1 MSRIY
6 IHHDPIPVGY
16 QALIEMFQLP
26 VTPFYRESYVIPKGT
41 PSTQINHGREIHY
54 YQKHYLPKDP
64 LNPFSQIE
72 FAFKH
77 EGMHLELFALL
88 FKKMEKEA
96 IVHYIATYPTGKTA
110 RKIWFLYEYLTQDE
124 LPLEPAQGGS
134 YVPLL
139 DPGQY
144 YTAEPIRSKRHL
156 ILNNLLGNK
165 EFCPLIRRT
174 EALKRYD
181 EKDLSKVAKGMIN
194 GFDPLVIAR
203 AVNYMYVKETMS
215 SFEIEREKP
224 NPSRARRFIELL
236 KHADNRVKMDKKR
249 LVELQNSVVD
259 PRFAN
264 KDYRDFQNYIGSEG
278 RLDKYGFDVDYIPP
292 KPEDVPE
299 LMEGMIGS
307 LEKMLG
313 SGVHPI
319 AIAAAIGFGFVFI
332 HPFEDG
338 NGRLHRFLIHYIFS
352 KTGFVPPGVVFPISA
367 VILKDLKSYDAVL
380 ESFSKPLQRLIPN
393 YTFNDEGE
401 LTVKG
406 ETAVYYRH
414 TDFTAFAEYLFACV
428 EKTIYSDFKDEL
440 KYLVSYD
447 KVKTHLQQVVD
458 MPDKKIHLFIQ
469 LAMQNGG
476 KLSPKKRQ
484 DHFSMLTD
492 EEVFQ
497 MEKAVQEQLG
507 DQINRD
513 QATDAVI

>member
-6 IHHDPIPVGY
+6 IHHDPIPIGY

-26 VTPFYRESYVIPKGT
+26 VTPFYRESYVIAKGT
-41 PSTQINHGREIHY
+41 PSTQINNGKEIHY

-72 FAFKH
+72 FALKH
-77 EGMHLELFALL
+77 EGMHLELFSLL
-88 FKKMEKEA
+88 FQKIEKSAVEN
-96 IVHYIATYPTGKTA
+96 YIASYPTGKTA
-110 RKIWFLYEYLTQDE
+110 RKIWFLYEYLTEDV
-124 LPLEPAQGGS
+124 LSLENAQGGS

-139 DPGQY
+139 DPDQY
-144 YTAEPIRSKRHL
+144 FTASPVRSKRHL
-156 ILNNLLGNK
+156 IFNNLLGSK

-174 EALKRYD
+174 DFITRYE
-181 EKDLSKVAKGMIN
+181 EKDLSKVAKGVIN
-194 GFDPLVIAR
+194 GFDPVVIAR

-224 NPSRARRFIELL
+224 NPSRTRRFVELL
-236 KHADNRVKMDKKR
+236 KHADHFGPMDKKR

-264 KDYRDFQNYIGSEG
+264 KDYRDFQNYIGTEG
-278 RLDKYGFDVDYIPP
+278 RLDRYGFDVDYIPP
-292 KPEDVPE
+292 KPEDVP
-299 LMEGMIGS
+299 GMMDGLISS
-307 LEKMLG
+307 LEKMFG

-319 AIAAAIGFGFVFI
+319 VIAAAIGFGFVFI

-338 NGRLHRFLIHYIFS
+338 NGRLHRFLIHYVFS
-352 KTGFVPPGVVFPISA
+352 RTGFVPHGVIFPISA
-367 VILKDLKSYDAVL
+367 VILKDLKKYDAVL
-380 ESFSKPLQRLIPN
+380 ESFSAPLLRMIPA
-393 YTFNDEGE
+393 YTFNDAGE

-406 ETAVYYRH
+406 DTALYYKY
-414 TDFTAFAEYLFACV
+414 TDFTPFAEYLFTCV
-428 EKTIYSDFKDEL
+428 EKTILSDFKDEL

-447 KVKTHLQQVVD
+447 KVKTQLQRVVD

-469 LAMQNGG
+469 LTMQNGG

-492 EEVFQ
+492 GEVSQ

-507 DQINRD
+507 DQLYPEAGD
-513 QATDAVI
+513 QC